1 MSRKAQYPKQTRFC
15 YTRHDLHEEY
25 SLSLEGKLYQHLSD
39 EDVRNEDWDA
49 VFTRKREKGVRIF
62 LHMMRPEYVEECRL
76 LFHKVYQAMPANKEI
91 THKFATLF
99 VYERCPAAIQSPTG
113 QRKVAWA
120 VFGEQVLDHCRKL
133 PGGMEKK
140 YKNWIACNEDSQQVL
155 GIQATSSTVK
165 SRSEHGGIRGADC
178 PLSVLDPQSIRG
190 SSVNPQIMAE
200 VEQMLAS
207 RKTSLESVQN
217 KLNAATVQLQE
228 KSQSMWKNEG
238 TSSAA
243 DVLQGQLK
251 QLQTEQAS
259 MKGSGASDSQLL
271 VIEAKIG
278 ALATA
283 LTALGADASNFNI
296 REDVDRLE
304 VCIKLDLNG
313 RVCI

>member
-1 MSRKAQYPKQTRFC
+1 M
-15 YTRHDLHEEY
+15 
-25 SLSLEGKLYQHLSD
+25 EGKLYQHLSD
-39 EDVRNEDWDA
+39 EDVTNEDWDA

-120 VFGEQVLDHCRKL
+120 IFGEQVLDHCRNL

-140 YKNWIACNEDSQQVL
+140 YKNWITCNEDSQQVL

-190 SSVNPQIMAE
+190 SSVNPQIVAE

-217 KLNAATVQLQE
+217 TLNAATVQLKE
-228 KSQSMWKNEG
+228 KRQSMWKNEG
-238 TSSAA
+238 TSTAA